1 MNIGV
6 ILNRVFRIN
15 NNPLFEYINQQK
27 DDIDKCYLIIPKE
40 TFEEEGT
47 DKKANY
53 YYGTLEKFLYQLK
66 EHHIEPYVINY
77 SELGMFCTEHDIKE
91 IVMAGDIMSYH
102 QDLTK
107 DLFIDWAWGEDY
119 FRKKLIDYDAAS
131 NVHGWQWSAST
142 GTDAVPYFR
151 MFNPTRQSERFD
163 KDALYIKKYIPIFDH
178 VPAKFL
184 HHPFQY
190 QTQLV
195 KKGIQLGEDYPKP
208 IVDHKVARE
217 YVMTIFKNI

>member
-1 MNIGV
+1 MFLWLNILEAFNEKYRTIQWSYNKEEFNSWCEGKTGFPIIDAAMNE
-6 ILNRVFRIN
+6 LN
-15 NNPLFEYINQQK
+15 
-27 DDIDKCYLIIPKE
+27 E
-40 TFEEEGT
+40 TGFMH
-47 DKKANY
+47 NRMRMVVSQ
-53 YYGTLEKFLYQLK
+53 F
-66 EHHIEPYVINY
+66 
-77 SELGMFCTEHDIKE
+77 
-91 IVMAGDIMSYH
+91 
-102 QDLTK
+102 LTK

-163 KDALYIKKYIPIFDH
+163 KDALYIKKYIPIFDN